1 MICCFLVATRAEE
14 GGPCTK
20 PRATEFAFCIFRLSS
35 LSPSFRSKKKKK
47 KKLDLIVPPLSKTK
61 KKKTV
66 FYNSSLPPPTMARFL
81 NNHSLLAGVPLLAFL
96 ALLGLL
102 LLASSARA
110 ANIHLQTDSEGWH
123 RGRATYFGAS
133 PELVE
138 TFERVRGAGSY
149 GDLHYGSCGMYRKP
163 QVRSAFWVVEKKKG
177 NQREE
182 REKNERRGKKTK
194 KISPFKK
201 KKKKKSNKQTNRASK
216 PSAPRTSPSTRP
228 TPPRPPTPTLTSP
241 GPAADAT
248 RSAASPASSRR
259 TTTTTRAA

>member
-1 MICCFLVATRAEE
+1 
-14 GGPCTK
+14 
-20 PRATEFAFCIFRLSS
+20 
-35 LSPSFRSKKKKK
+35 
-47 KKLDLIVPPLSKTK
+47 
-61 KKKTV
+61 
-66 FYNSSLPPPTMARFL
+66 MARFL

-163 QVRSAFWVVEKKKG
+163 QVRGDWFFFFFEVWVV
-177 NQREE
+177 
-182 REKNERRGKKTK
+182 
-194 KISPFKK
+194 
-201 KKKKKSNKQTNRASK
+201 
-216 PSAPRTSPSTRP
+216 
-228 TPPRPPTPTLTSP
+228 
-241 GPAADAT
+241 
-248 RSAASPASSRR
+248 
-259 TTTTTRAA
+259 

>member
-1 MICCFLVATRAEE
+1 
-14 GGPCTK
+14 
-20 PRATEFAFCIFRLSS
+20 
-35 LSPSFRSKKKKK
+35 
-47 KKLDLIVPPLSKTK
+47 
-61 KKKTV
+61 
-66 FYNSSLPPPTMARFL
+66 MARFL

-194 KISPFKK
+194 KISP
-201 KKKKKSNKQTNRASK
+201 
-216 PSAPRTSPSTRP
+216 
-228 TPPRPPTPTLTSP
+228 
-241 GPAADAT
+241 
-248 RSAASPASSRR
+248 
-259 TTTTTRAA
+259 

>member
-1 MICCFLVATRAEE
+1 
-14 GGPCTK
+14 
-20 PRATEFAFCIFRLSS
+20 
-35 LSPSFRSKKKKK
+35 
-47 KKLDLIVPPLSKTK
+47 
-61 KKKTV
+61 
-66 FYNSSLPPPTMARFL
+66 MARFL

-182 REKNERRGKKTK
+182 REKNERRGKKTRRWPVLEDLLHQPPVLVALLDDEADLFLLCVCACQRELTVMMGEK
-194 KISPFKK
+194 KG
-201 KKKKKSNKQTNRASK
+201 RV
-216 PSAPRTSPSTRP
+216 
-228 TPPRPPTPTLTSP
+228 
-241 GPAADAT
+241 
-248 RSAASPASSRR
+248 
-259 TTTTTRAA
+259 